1 MFLTRNG
8 DHSPRV
14 VLLQILLN
22 RQGAGLVVD
31 GIFGR
36 HTGAAVT
43 DFQSGKPL
51 ADARGVAG
59 PATWRALLRGGNETV
74 VDVVDV
80 GDPLLAQREAVQ
92 LQEAGSTP
100 ITLGLMCNGV
110 GQMVSDVQ
118 RRVGEQQALAVL
130 RITGHGNFG
139 RWMTVS
145 VGSVAHL
152 PGPEYR
158 EVAGE
163 YFSYVDNAH
172 FTKVAP
178 LLSPLEPYFLPY
190 GSMEHTG
197 CSIGSRPES
206 RQLMQRLANL
216 WGVPVSAGITTQVG
230 ILRFDGPVFTAYPRG
245 GTLASWSRQFR
256 NRPI

>member
-1 MFLTRNG
+1 MFIVRRG
-8 DHSPRV
+8 DYSPRV

-36 HTGAAVT
+36 LTDAAVAS
-43 DFQSGKPL
+43 FQGIGPIS
-51 ADARGVAG
+51 DARGVAG
-59 PATWRALLRGGNETV
+59 PATWRELLRRGNETV

-80 GDPLLAQREAVQ
+80 GDPLLATREAIE
-92 LQEAGSTP
+92 LTAAGSSP

-118 RRVGEQQALAVL
+118 RRVGEQQRLAVL

-152 PGPEYR
+152 PRPEYR

-163 YFSYVDNAH
+163 YFSYIDDAH
-172 FTKVAP
+172 FHKVAP
-178 LLSPLEPYFLPY
+178 LLSQLQPYFLPY

-206 RQLMQRLANL
+206 RHLMQRLANL
-216 WGVPVSAGITTQVG
+216 WGVPVSAGIPQQAAV
-230 ILRFDGPVFTAYPRG
+230 LRFDGAVFTVYPGG
-245 GTLASWSRQFR
+245 GTLASWSRRFR
-256 NRPI
+256 DRPL